1 MGERWFDLTFTRWF
15 LCGEWIV
22 RPQSWCK
29 EMNRWGTHGNYK
41 RPSKRR
47 GLDNGFNSGHRMGW
61 KVEDIFTRKV
71 NKIFRLFFQM
81 KSIGFCLN
89 KREKS
94 QTTWF
99 WGVKQLGKGN
109 VKNRRSKAFC
119 LFVSVWSTSR
129 LRCFLDFCVVTLSR
143 GPLDGWIR
151 ISGDRSKP
159 GSRFGSHL

>member
-1 MGERWFDLTFTRWF
+1 
-15 LCGEWIV
+15 
-22 RPQSWCK
+22 
-29 EMNRWGTHGNYK
+29 MNRWGTHGNYK

-47 GLDNGFNSGHRMGW
+47 GLDNGFNSGHRKGR

-94 QTTWF
+94 QTAWF

-119 LFVSVWSTSR
+119 LFV
-129 LRCFLDFCVVTLSR
+129 CFCLVHVKVEMLFGFPCCNTVKRTFGWMDLDFWRHIKARDVDLAVTYRR
-143 GPLDGWIR
+143 GPT
-151 ISGDRSKP
+151 
-159 GSRFGSHL
+159 